1 MLTVAIIILAITL
14 SKSYKKKV
22 EQESMQYKYY
32 LATMPLPVDDINILD
47 KIIQDEFHRY
57 EIMELAHKE
66 NLYVTADIQNKM
78 IRTIFTKVYKSL
90 SDDLFNKFSIIYKK
104 EYIEDLI
111 AQKVQMVVL
120 NYTIEINGNYKD
132 TKK

>member
-32 LATMPLPVDDINILD
+32 LASMPLPVDDINILD
-47 KIIQDEFHRY
+47 KIIQDEFQRY

-66 NLYVTADIQNKM
+66 NLYITSDIQNKM
-78 IRTIFTKVYKSL
+78 ITTIFTKVYKSL
-90 SDDLFNKFSIIYKK
+90 SNDLFDKFSIIYKK

>member
-1 MLTVAIIILAITL
+1 
-14 SKSYKKKV
+14 
-22 EQESMQYKYY
+22 MQYKYY
-32 LATMPLPVDDINILD
+32 LASMPLPVDDINILD
-47 KIIQDEFHRY
+47 KIIQDEFQRY

-66 NLYVTADIQNKM
+66 NLYITSNIQNKM
-78 IRTIFTKVYKSL
+78 ITTIFTKVYKSL
-90 SDDLFNKFSIIYKK
+90 SNDLFDKFSIIYKK

>member
-32 LATMPLPVDDINILD
+32 LASMPLPVDDINILD
-47 KIIQDEFHRY
+47 KIIQDEFQRY

-66 NLYVTADIQNKM
+66 NLYITSNIQNKM
-78 IRTIFTKVYKSL
+78 ITTIFTKVYKSL
-90 SDDLFNKFSIIYKK
+90 SNDLFDKFSIIYKK

>member
-1 MLTVAIIILAITL
+1 MLTVAIIILAIAL

-32 LATMPLPVDDINILD
+32 LASMPLPVDDINILD
-47 KIIQDEFHRY
+47 KIIQDEFQRY

-66 NLYVTADIQNKM
+66 NLYITADIQNKM
-78 IRTIFTKVYKSL
+78 ITTIFTKVYKSL
-90 SDDLFNKFSIIYKK
+90 SNDLFNKFSIIYKK

>member
-1 MLTVAIIILAITL
+1 
-14 SKSYKKKV
+14 
-22 EQESMQYKYY
+22 MQYKYY
-32 LATMPLPVDDINILD
+32 LASMPLPVDDISILD
-47 KIIQDEFHRY
+47 KIIQDEFQRY

-66 NLYVTADIQNKM
+66 NLYITNEIQAKM
-78 IRTIFTKVYKSL
+78 IKTIFSRVYTSL
-90 SDDLFNKFSIIYKK
+90 SDDLFDKFSIIYKRT
-104 EYIEDLI
+104 YIEDLI

>member
-1 MLTVAIIILAITL
+1 
-14 SKSYKKKV
+14 
-22 EQESMQYKYY
+22 MQYKYY

-78 IRTIFTKVYKSL
+78 ITTIFTKVYKSL

-111 AQKVQMVVL
+111 AQKVQMAVL